1 MKPGIV
7 ILAELQPPLREE
19 ILAIQRRF
27 DPRLAGQLPPHL
39 TITGS
44 SGMGPIPVE
53 TPVAE
58 LEAALKR
65 VAAATPAMTL
75 PLGRPMQFMQ
85 SQVVVLPLRPHG
97 PIRELH
103 DRLLTSGLPYEQ
115 PRFTFTPHV
124 TLNLFRELP
133 RGELRDLLAVRVET
147 PLTISTI
154 AAYRTSGPAS
164 VEKVAEARL
173 REPGRGEG
181 DAP

>member
-7 ILAELQPPLREE
+7 ILAELEEPLRDE
-19 ILAIQRRF
+19 ILAIQQRF
-27 DPRLAGQLPPHL
+27 DPKLAKLLPPHV

-44 SGMGPIPVE
+44 SGMGPIPVRI
-53 TPVAE
+53 TDAE
-58 LEAALKR
+58 LRAALEP

-75 PLGRPMQFMQ
+75 PLGRPMRFMQ

-97 PIRELH
+97 EIRELH

-133 RGELRDLLAVRVET
+133 KDELRELLAVRVET
-147 PLTISTI
+147 PVRLTRI
-154 AAYRTSGPAS
+154 AAYATTGPAS
-164 VEKVAEARL
+164 VRRVLELRL
-173 REPGRGEG
+173 GS
-181 DAP
+181 